1 MTNDESIGFFL
12 TLNDGTQGRVVIVDE
27 GNGLFLLTCLNAF
40 ENFMPLDELQWA
52 KALNAHNLLA
62 DTTDGNG
69 VYCGMAAQ
77 EINPQSIE
85 ELREALGLFVTRL
98 GMATEAFRATL
109 ATPTASSPR

>member
-1 MTNDESIGFFL
+1 MTNDESIGFSL

-27 GNGLFLLTCLNAF
+27 GNGLCLLTCLNAF
-40 ENFMPLDELQWA
+40 ENFMPLDELQWS
-52 KALNAHNLLA
+52 KSLNAHNLLA
-62 DTTDGNG
+62 DTTNGDG
-69 VYCGMAAQ
+69 VYYGMAAQ
-77 EINPQSIE
+77 EINPQSID